1 MLIHCPDCPF
11 MLWGRECALTGLRG
25 KDITSCPHREF
36 EKYLQKAK
44 AAPDGA
50 ALAQGH
56 TNPSGAAELPHHL
69 PLGKGGF

>member
-1 MLIHCPDCPF
+1 MLIRCTDCPLC
-11 MLWGRECALTGLRG
+11 LWGRECALTGLRG

-50 ALAQGH
+50 ALAQNY
-56 TNPSGAAELPHHL
+56 TSSVSQLRCDPPSPQGE
-69 PLGKGGF
+69 GF